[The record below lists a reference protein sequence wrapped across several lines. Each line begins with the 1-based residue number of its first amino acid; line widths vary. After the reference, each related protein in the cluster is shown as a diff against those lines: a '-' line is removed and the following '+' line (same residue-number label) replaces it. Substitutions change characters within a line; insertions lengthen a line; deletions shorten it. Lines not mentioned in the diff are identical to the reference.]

1 MRPGRIVMLVL
12 GTLSALLGL
21 GLLAGSGA
29 VGWANYQQ
37 RDNGFFTTPVQRF
50 GANSYALTSP
60 RLDIMTES
68 SFPETAPV
76 VVPGSILLR
85 GSAADPT
92 KAVFI
97 GIAPQAEVA
106 AYMAGVHHSEIVDV
120 RFRPFRTLY
129 RDVAGPGVPAPPADQ
144 SFWTALATG
153 QGTQELRWDLRPGS
167 WAVVIMNADATTPVA
182 VDLQAGARSDLLWPV
197 FIGLLVGGI
206 VLLLIGLP
214 LIIFGAAGLGRGKG
228 GPPAGPGQPSQPYAG
243 QSAPG
248 QRSYAAQPY
257 TAGAVPGIPPGAG
270 PGTLPGAAPVAAAGI
285 PPGAGVVY
293 PARLSGY
300 LDPDLSR
307 WMWLVKWFLAIPHF
321 IVLFFLWFAFGVV
334 TIVAWFAIL
343 FTGHYPRSLFN
354 FNVGVIRWSW
364 RVAFYCYAALGTDR
378 YPPFTLER
386 TDYPADFDVDY
397 PEKLSHG
404 LVLVKSWLLALPHLL
419 IIALLTGTAQTW
431 VYSEGEW
438 SQVGAGM
445 SLFGLL
451 VFIAGVILLFT
462 GVYSRGLFD
471 FLMGLNR
478 WIYRVT
484 AYVALMRDEYPP
496 FHLDMGPRD
505 PGDAAM
511 IPPAMAPAGPGYAPL
526 PDGPGGT
533 PNAGQP
539 PYSGQPGPGGTAPA
553 TPGPG
558 AGQAGF
564 YGIGGPAA
572 AGPDRSA
579 AGAGPGTPEPPA
591 GPEGTAGPDN
601 PAGPNGTSVPPRA

>member
-37 RDNGFFTTPVQRF
+37 RDNGYFTTPVERF
-50 GANSYALTSP
+50 AANSFALTSP
-60 RLDIMTES
+60 RLDVMTER
-68 SFPETAPV
+68 SFPETAPF
-76 VVPGSILLR
+76 VPGSVLLR

-92 KAVFI
+92 KAIFI
-97 GIAPQAEVA
+97 GIAPQADVT
-106 AYMAGVHHSEIVDV
+106 AYLADVNHSEIVDV
-120 RFRPFRTLY
+120 RFSPFRALY
-129 RDVAGPGVPAPPADQ
+129 RDVTGPKVPASPANQ
-144 SFWTALATG
+144 GFWTAVATG
-153 QGTQELRWDLRPGS
+153 QGTQELKWDLRPGS
-167 WAVVIMNADATTPVA
+167 WSVVIMNADATAPVA

-206 VLLLIGLP
+206 LLLLIGLP

-228 GPPAGPGQPSQPYAG
+228 GPPAGPGRQAQPYGG
-243 QSAPG
+243 QPVPG
-248 QRSYAAQPY
+248 RPAYAAQPS
-257 TAGAVPGIPPGAG
+257 TAGALPGTPPGVAPGIPPGS
-270 PGTLPGAAPVAAAGI
+270 
-285 PPGAGVVY
+285 GVVY

-307 WMWLVKWFLAIPHF
+307 WKWLVKWFLAIPHF

-404 LVLVKSWLLALPHLL
+404 LVLVKSWLLAIPHLL
-419 IIALLTGTAQTW
+419 IIALLTGTATTW
-431 VYSEGEW
+431 VYREDEW

-462 GVYSRGLFD
+462 GVYSRGLFE

-505 PGDAAM
+505 PGEASAV
-511 IPPAMAPAGPGYAPL
+511 PPAMTPAGPGYAPL
-526 PDGPGGT
+526 PGGPGDT
-533 PNAGQP
+533 SYAGAP
-539 PYSGQPGPGGTAPA
+539 PYSGQPGPGGTGPA
-553 TPGPG
+553 TPAPG
-558 AGQAGF
+558 GGQAGF

-572 AGPDRSA
+572 AGPDQPEAPAMPRR
-579 AGAGPGTPEPPA
+579 PEPPA
-591 GPEGTAGPDN
+591 GPDSTARPDN
-601 PAGPNGTSVPPRA
+601 PQGTARPDNPDIPSAPPRV

>member
-21 GLLAGSGA
+21 VLLAGSGA

-37 RDNGFFTTPVQRF
+37 RDNGFFTTPVERF
-50 GANSYALTSP
+50 AANSFALTSP

-92 KAVFI
+92 RAVFI
-97 GIAPQAEVA
+97 GIAPQSDVA
-106 AYMAGVHHSEIVDV
+106 AYLAGVHHSEIVDV
-120 RFRPFRTLY
+120 RFSPFRTLY
-129 RDVAGPGVPAPPADQ
+129 RDVAGPKVPASPANQ
-144 SFWTALATG
+144 GFWTALATG

-167 WAVVIMNADATTPVA
+167 WSVVIMNADATTPVA

-206 VLLLIGLP
+206 LLLLIGLP

-228 GPPAGPGQPSQPYAG
+228 GPPVGAGQPAQPYAG
-243 QSAPG
+243 QPVPRQPA
-248 QRSYAAQPY
+248 YAAQPY
-257 TAGAVPGIPPGAG
+257 TAGAVPGAV
-270 PGTLPGAAPVAAAGI
+270 PGTPAGAAPGVPQVAAAGI

-307 WMWLVKWFLAIPHF
+307 WKWLFKWFLAIPHF

-404 LVLVKSWLLALPHLL
+404 LVLVKSWLLAFPHLL
-419 IIALLTGTAQTW
+419 IIALLTGTATTW
-431 VYSEGEW
+431 VYREGEW

-462 GVYSRGLFD
+462 GAYSRGLFD

-478 WIYRVT
+478 WIYRVS

-505 PGDAAM
+505 PGEAAAG
-511 IPPAMAPAGPGYAPL
+511 PPAMTPAGPGYAPL
-526 PDGPGGT
+526 PGGE
-533 PNAGQP
+533 
-539 PYSGQPGPGGTAPA
+539 
-553 TPGPG
+553 
-558 AGQAGF
+558 
-564 YGIGGPAA
+564 GPA
-572 AGPDRSA
+572 
-579 AGAGPGTPEPPA
+579 PA
-591 GPEGTAGPDN
+591 GPTGGPDSFAGPDN
-601 PAGPNGTSVPPRA
+601 PEGLSAQPRA